1 MVVIHVVGVPQEAA
15 EGIIARVACSV
26 DCAVDPTASPRA
38 ILPPLVAFGL
48 MQHEGKMSVVHGG
61 MKKAVTFSHPIRN
74 KEELLIVTG
83 KNVCRGR
90 QDIDGKRKV
99 WEIKVET

>member
-1 MVVIHVVGVPQEAA
+1 MVHVVGVPQEAA
-15 EGIIARVACSV
+15 ERIIARVASSTESY
-26 DCAVDPTASPRA
+26 VDPTASPRA

-61 MKKAVTFSHPIRN
+61 IKKSATFSQPIRN

-83 KNVCRGR
+83 RLTICV
-90 QDIDGKRKV
+90 GKG
-99 WEIKVET
+99 